1 MSKGS
6 RPRPFS
12 VDQKTFNDN
21 FDRIFRKSTDHLAE
35 LEQLDKSLST
45 PEEDE
50 ALNELEARQRFI
62 NGGIA
67 QLGEQ

>member
-6 RPRPFS
+6 SPRPYS
-12 VDQKTFNDN
+12 VDKKTFDDN
-21 FDRIFRKSTDHLAE
+21 WDRIFNKTTDHLAE
-35 LEQLDKSLST
+35 LEALDKNLTT

-50 ALNELEARQRFI
+50 YFKELEARQQYL